1 MPLGIRIFLVYFLF
15 VGLAGG
21 FVLSTVMDEIRPGVR
36 QSTEETLVDTAN
48 LLAEL
53 LSADLRAGRLQQSRW
68 QSLFQAYGLRQPQ
81 AQIGEVSKL
90 AVNHRIYVTDAAGK
104 VLLDSSGQAV
114 GEDYSRWNDVY
125 LTLRG
130 EYGARSSREV
140 ADDPESSVM
149 YVAAPIK
156 DQGQIIGVVS
166 VSKPSRTLQPYIDRS
181 QRRLAYF
188 GAGFI
193 VLGLLIGG
201 LLSWWLSAS
210 LRRLTTYAR
219 AVAVGEDYSRWN
231 DVYLTLRGEYGAR
244 SSREVAD
251 DPESSVMYVAAPIK
265 DQGRIIGVV
274 SVSKPSR
281 TLQPYIDRS
290 QRRLAYFGAGFIV
303 LGLLVGGLL
312 SWWLSASLR
321 RLTTYA
327 RAVAVGERVSA
338 PALRGGELGQLAT
351 ALEQMRR
358 ELEGKA
364 YVERYVHTLT
374 HELKSPLAAIRG
386 AAELLEGEMP
396 QAQRQRFVAN
406 IQSESARL
414 QQLIERLLHLAQV
427 EQRQTLEERVA
438 VPLHSLLDEL
448 SQAQTARIEGA
459 GVQVDNHVG
468 ADLQLLGE
476 RFLLRQALSNLLDN
490 ALDFTPAGGVL
501 RWTAAREGEQ
511 LQVCLFNS
519 GAVIPD
525 YALLRLTERFYSL
538 PRPNSGRKST
548 GLGLNF
554 VQEVASLHGGVLQVR
569 NVADGVEVCV
579 RLPAVG

>member
-1 MPLGIRIFLVYFLF
+1 MPLGVRIFLVYFLF
-15 VGLAGG
+15 VGLAGW

-53 LSADLRAGRLQQSRW
+53 LSADLRAGRLQQSSW
-68 QSLFQAYGLRQPQ
+68 QSLFQAYGQRQPQ

-156 DQGQIIGVVS
+156 DQGQIIGVVA
-166 VSKPSRTLQPYIDRS
+166 VSKPSRTLQPYIERS
-181 QRRLAYF
+181 QQRLARF
-188 GAGFI
+188 GAGLI
-193 VLGLLIGG
+193 GLGLLLGA
-201 LLSWWLSAS
+201 LLSWWLSAA
-210 LRRLTTYAR
+210 LRRLTGYAR
-219 AVAVGEDYSRWN
+219 AVS
-231 DVYLTLRGEYGAR
+231 
-244 SSREVAD
+244 
-251 DPESSVMYVAAPIK
+251 
-265 DQGRIIGVV
+265 
-274 SVSKPSR
+274 
-281 TLQPYIDRS
+281 
-290 QRRLAYFGAGFIV
+290 AGQ
-303 LGLLVGGLL
+303 
-312 SWWLSASLR
+312 
-321 RLTTYA
+321 
-327 RAVAVGERVSA
+327 RVSA

-386 AAELLEGEMP
+386 AAELLDGEMP
-396 QAQRQRFVAN
+396 EDQRQRFVAN
-406 IQSESARL
+406 IQNESARL

-427 EQRQTLEERVA
+427 EQRQGLEERVA
-438 VPLHSLLDEL
+438 IPLHALLDDL
-448 SQAQTARIEGA
+448 SQAQAARIQAA
-459 GVQVDNHVG
+459 GVQVENQVDAG
-468 ADLQLLGE
+468 LQLLGE

-490 ALDFTPAGGVL
+490 ALDFTPPGGVL
-501 RWTAAREGEQ
+501 RWSTRGEDGQ
-511 LQVCLFNS
+511 LWVCLYNS
-519 GAVIPD
+519 GPVIPD
-525 YALLRLTERFYSL
+525 YALARLTERFYSL
-538 PRPNSGRKST
+538 PRPTTGRKST

-554 VQEVASLHGGVLQVR
+554 VQEVVNLHGGTLHIG
-569 NVADGVEVCV
+569 NVEGGVEV
-579 RLPAVG
+579 RLTLPAA